1 MYTYFSSFLCSCYLL
16 IAMTFERFYSII
28 RPHKAASFNTVK
40 RARISIICIYSVWYT
55 YGIPFLFI
63 CGDNGISCVP
73 NRFASDNV
81 LGEIYHWSTEILTFV
96 FPFISLLTMNSVI
109 IHTLRKRSEQNLS
122 QAADQGETQG
132 QHLKTKNT
140 EKQIVTMLLL
150 VTFVFL
156 TLNIPVRALV
166 FYLNFSSGNTPFY
179 YAGLHLFYQVG
190 EKAYYTNHGIN
201 FFLYVISGQKFR
213 TDLRNLFVSKKW
225 AFLSNVNLVIWSDS
239 AIEKGNSLCYGHV
252 KCSWNIWKQSFLVLY
267 LWMTSQTQY
276 ILMTSKMCK
285 VY

>member
-1 MYTYFSSFLCSCYLL
+1 MPPNRHWYCCLTMYTYFSSFLCSCYLL

-40 RARISIICIYSVWYT
+40 RARISIISIYFVWYT

-122 QAADQGETQG
+122 QPKGQGETQG
-132 QHLKTKNT
+132 QNVKIKNT

-156 TLNIPVRALV
+156 TLNVPVRALV
-166 FYLNFSSGNTPFY
+166 FYLNFSSGDTPFY
-179 YAGLHLFYQVG
+179 YAGLHLFYQFG
-190 EKAYYTNHGIN
+190 EKAYYTNLGIN

-213 TDLRNLFVSKKW
+213 TDLRNLFK
-225 AFLSNVNLVIWSDS
+225 
-239 AIEKGNSLCYGHV
+239 
-252 KCSWNIWKQSFLVLY
+252 
-267 LWMTSQTQY
+267 SQ
-276 ILMTSKMCK
+276 K
-285 VY
+285 